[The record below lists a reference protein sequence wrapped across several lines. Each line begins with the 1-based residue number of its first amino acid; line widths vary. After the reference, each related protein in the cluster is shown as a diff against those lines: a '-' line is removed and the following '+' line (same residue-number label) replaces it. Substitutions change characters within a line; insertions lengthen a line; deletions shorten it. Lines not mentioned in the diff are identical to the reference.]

1 MNYLSVENLSKRY
14 GEKLLFENISFG
26 IDKGQK
32 VALVARNGTGKSS
45 LLNVLAGN
53 EAPETGSV
61 VYRNDLRVSFLPQEP
76 QFESG
81 QTVLDTLFSGD
92 HELVQVIKE
101 YQRSMEEEDTE
112 AMQSAFEKLDRL
124 NGWDFEVRARQIFTK
139 LKTGKL
145 NQKVDTLSGGQLKR
159 LALAHVLI
167 DEPDLLILDEPTN
180 HLDLT
185 MIEWLEEFLGQSHM
199 TLFMV
204 THDRYFLDRIC
215 NEIIEIDQGT
225 LFKYKGNYSYFLQ
238 KRNERYQVQTSEVE
252 KSQNLLRK
260 ELDWMRRQPK
270 ARGTK
275 SKSRIDSFYD
285 LKDKASQKAS
295 EDKIKLTTNMERLGS
310 KVLELH
316 NIKKQYGD
324 NVLIDGLNHKFARR
338 ERVGVVGPN
347 GAGKSTLLNMIM
359 GLEEPSGGKLVV
371 GETVKFGYYHQ
382 SGIKFKPGQRVIEAV
397 TEIAEFIPTPKGS
410 DISAAQLLERFLFP
424 RSMHYNHIEK
434 LSGGEKR
441 RLYLLQ
447 VLMKNPNF
455 LILDEPTNDLDILT
469 LNVLEDYLVDFQG
482 CLLIV
487 THDRYFMDKLVDHLF
502 VFEGDGQIRD
512 YPGNYSQ
519 YRKQS
524 AREEAQKKKEES
536 KQASS
541 SGSDRK
547 EKRDKPP
554 QEKKKLSY
562 KEKREFE
569 QLTEEIE
576 KLETEKST
584 LTEAMNSGSLEHD
597 ELHKKGERLEEIMA
611 DLEEKEMRWL
621 ELSEYA

>member
-81 QTVLDTLFSGD
+81 QTVLDTLFSSD

-310 KVLELH
+310 KILELH

-502 VFEGDGQIRD
+502 VFEGNGQIRD

-524 AREEAQKKKEES
+524 AREEAQKRKEES

-554 QEKKKLSY
+554 QEKKK
-562 KEKREFE
+562 KVRNRKIKAHRGNE
-569 QLTEEIE
+569 QRLTG
-576 KLETEKST
+576 T
-584 LTEAMNSGSLEHD
+584 
-597 ELHKKGERLEEIMA
+597 R
-611 DLEEKEMRWL
+611 
-621 ELSEYA
+621 

>member
-81 QTVLDTLFSGD
+81 QTVLDTLFSSD

-225 LFKYKGNYSYFLQ
+225 LYKYKGNYSYFLQ
-238 KRNERYQVQTSEVE
+238 KRNERYQVQASEVE

-310 KVLELH
+310 KILELH
-316 NIKKQYGD
+316 NIKKQYDD

-338 ERVGVVGPN
+338 ERIGIVGPN

-359 GLEEPSGGKLVV
+359 GLEKPTGGKIVV

-502 VFEGDGQIRD
+502 VFEGNGQIRD

-524 AREEAQKKKEES
+524 AREEAQKKKEEN

-541 SGSDRK
+541 TGSDRK

-576 KLETEKST
+576 KLETEKAELS
-584 LTEAMNSGSLEHD
+584 EAMNSGSLEHD
-597 ELHKKGERLEEIMA
+597 ELRKKGERLEEIMS

-621 ELSEYA
+621 ELSEYV